1 MCSFSPLIIF
11 KTKVRESTCWRIINI
26 WSRISIEKLLAPRHF
41 LRNPKM
47 DLAWWSVPY
56 AFHHVVFILQNLLL
70 ILCMPLSVLR
80 LFISYTYFTHTEN
93 KCAVLGIFLV
103 PVMFWRRLSWLR
115 LILILLRT
123 SRLLPKG
130 FFKIHHGWF
139 YISLNYN
146 LQGSAICCSFW
157 NSH

>member
-1 MCSFSPLIIF
+1 VS
-11 KTKVRESTCWRIINI
+11 ESIRWRIFNI
-26 WSRISIEKLLAPRHF
+26 WSRITTEKLLAPRHF

-56 AFHHVVFILQNLLL
+56 AFHHMVFILQNLLL
-70 ILCMPLSVLR
+70 ILSLPLPVLR
-80 LFISYTYFTHTEN
+80 LFISYTYFTPTEN

-103 PVMFWRRLSWLR
+103 PVLFWRRLSWLS

-123 SRLLPKG
+123 SRLLQKG
-130 FFKIHHGWF
+130 TLKYATADFAFLYNF
-139 YISLNYN
+139 LYN